1 MKKRTGSIFR
11 KLKLLQ
17 HTNRADQVGRF
28 FPTYIFT
35 KIGEAIKMENV
46 IYARLDG
53 LSYENAINKAKQLL
67 NNTGEAVDLTTTLS
81 ENDKATTSIQQGDR
95 VIGLLTHVKESY
107 KLGKETREEEFY
119 TVERLDKVEAPDPAE
134 DTTGAPQ
141 STQEPS
147 KQDHSIIIPKE
158 DPEPSQGNTKTFN
171 KAVNF
176 AKVWLLDNFDLSME
190 LPIKLEN
197 LPDAKA
203 GYYKPDQYIAI
214 NSKLDPDLFLIVLKH
229 ELLHYALHMQGLDFT
244 DDSQTFKSFTKVLD
258 LPYKGISYED
268 LKKLALK

>member
-1 MKKRTGSIFR
+1 M
-11 KLKLLQ
+11 
-17 HTNRADQVGRF
+17 D
-28 FPTYIFT
+28 
-35 KIGEAIKMENV
+35 NV

-53 LSYENAINKAKQLL
+53 LSYENALNKAKQLL

-81 ENDKATTSIQQGDR
+81 ENDKDTTSLLQGAR
-95 VIGLLTHVKESY
+95 VIGLLTHVTESY
-107 KLGKETREEEFY
+107 KLGKETREEEYY
-119 TVERLDKVEAPDPAE
+119 TVERLDITEAPDQAK

-141 STQEPS
+141 ITQEPS
-147 KQDHSIIIPKE
+147 KHGHSIDIPKE
-158 DPEPSQGNTKTFN
+158 DPEPSQGNTKAFN
-171 KAVNF
+171 KAINF
-176 AKVWLLDNFDLSME
+176 GKVWLLDNFDLSIE

-229 ELLHYALHMQGLDFT
+229 EFLHYALHMQGLEYT
-244 DDSQTFKSFTKVLD
+244 DDSQTFKSFIKVLD
-258 LPYKGISYED
+258 LPYKGISYEE

>member
-1 MKKRTGSIFR
+1 M
-11 KLKLLQ
+11 
-17 HTNRADQVGRF
+17 D
-28 FPTYIFT
+28 
-35 KIGEAIKMENV
+35 NV

-67 NNTGEAVDLTTTLS
+67 NNTGMAVDLTTTLS

-119 TVERLDKVEAPDPAE
+119 TVERLDKVEAPAKDA
-134 DTTGAPQ
+134 TGAPQ

-147 KQDHSIIIPKE
+147 KQGHSTIIPKE
-158 DPEPSQGNTKTFN
+158 DPEPSQDNTKAFN
-171 KAVNF
+171 KSVNF
-176 AKVWLLDNFDLSME
+176 GKVWLLDNFDLSIA

-244 DDSQTFKSFTKVLD
+244 DDSQTFKSFIKVLD
-258 LPYKGISYED
+258 LPYKGITYED

>member
-1 MKKRTGSIFR
+1 
-11 KLKLLQ
+11 
-17 HTNRADQVGRF
+17 
-28 FPTYIFT
+28 
-35 KIGEAIKMENV
+35 MENV

-53 LSYENAINKAKQLL
+53 LGYENAINKAKQLL
-67 NNTGEAVDLTTTLS
+67 NNTGEAVNLTTTLS
-81 ENDKATTSIQQGDR
+81 ENDKDTTSIQQGDR

-141 STQEPS
+141 ITPEPS
-147 KQDHSIIIPKE
+147 KQGHSIIIPEE

-244 DDSQTFKSFTKVLD
+244 DDSQTFKSFTKVLN
-258 LPYKGISYED
+258 LPYKGISYEE

>member
-1 MKKRTGSIFR
+1 
-11 KLKLLQ
+11 
-17 HTNRADQVGRF
+17 
-28 FPTYIFT
+28 
-35 KIGEAIKMENV
+35 MENV

-134 DTTGAPQ
+134 DATGATQ

-147 KQDHSIIIPKE
+147 KQGHSIITPKE

-229 ELLHYALHMQGLDFT
+229 ELLHYALHMQGLDYT

>member
-1 MKKRTGSIFR
+1 M
-11 KLKLLQ
+11 
-17 HTNRADQVGRF
+17 D
-28 FPTYIFT
+28 
-35 KIGEAIKMENV
+35 NV

-53 LSYENAINKAKQLL
+53 LGYENAINKAKQLL
-67 NNTGEAVDLTTTLS
+67 NNTGMVVELTTTRS
-81 ENDKATTSIQQGDR
+81 EHDKATTSIQQGDR

-119 TVERLDKVEAPDPAE
+119 TVERLDKVEAPDLAE
-134 DTTGAPQ
+134 DATGAPQ

-147 KQDHSIIIPKE
+147 KQEHSINIPKE
-158 DPEPSQGNTKTFN
+158 DPEPSQDNTKAFN

-176 AKVWLLDNFDLSME
+176 GKVWLLDNFDLSIA

-214 NSKLDPDLFLIVLKH
+214 NSKLDPELFLIVLKH
-229 ELLHYALHMQGLDFT
+229 ELLHYALHMQGLDYT
-244 DDSQTFKSFTKVLD
+244 EDSQTFKSFTKVLD
-258 LPYKGISYED
+258 LPYKSVSYED